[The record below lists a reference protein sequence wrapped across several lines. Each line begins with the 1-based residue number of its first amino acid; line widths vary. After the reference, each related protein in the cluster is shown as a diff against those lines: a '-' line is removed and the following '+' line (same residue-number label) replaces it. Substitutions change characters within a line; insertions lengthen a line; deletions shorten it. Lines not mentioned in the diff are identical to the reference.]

1 MTYIIHVYI
10 YIYHIY
16 MYMYSVAVEKK
27 RNMIIDNLPVR

>member
-10 YIYHIY
+10 YISYIY

-27 RNMIIDNLPVR
+27 NMIIDNLPVR